1 MIAILDNYDSFTYNL
16 VQLVGQINKDILV
29 LRNDDPALDRLSYK
43 DISHLIVSPGPG
55 KPEDAGKSIEII
67 KEAKNHIPILGVC
80 LGHQAIIEA
89 FGGKIIKCSEIKH
102 GKISQ
107 ISYTESIIFKNL
119 DDPFEATRYHSLCAD
134 PLSLPKSLR
143 VTAKTETNTI
153 MAVEHIFK
161 PVYGVQFHPES
172 IATVDGFK
180 ILNNF
185 LEL

>member
-1 MIAILDNYDSFTYNL
+1 M
-16 VQLVGQINKDILV
+16 
-29 LRNDDPALDRLSYK
+29 
-43 DISHLIVSPGPG
+43 
-55 KPEDAGKSIEII
+55 
-67 KEAKNHIPILGVC
+67 
-80 LGHQAIIEA
+80 GHQAIIEA

-107 ISYTESIIFKNL
+107 ISYTESVIFKNL

-143 VTAKTETNTI
+143 VTAKTETNII